1 MRRRGAG
8 LEAPEQGGIRRGDRE
23 VDAELVPLGE
33 LGEQVQ
39 VPGDQRRLGDQ
50 SEGQPTMLQQRLQE
64 AAGEEEPP
72 LRRLIGIGGGAD
84 EDRGAADAGRIE
96 GAEEDLGGALLDED
110 IMLERRKGVLPTF
123 RPLHRPLVRPPR
135 VAVRAA
141 ELNPYVGCELGC
153 SYCYARRTHEW
164 TMERT
169 EGRKDAFS
177 SFEHDILVKQGA
189 PEVLLRTL
197 DPSRIG
203 GTTVLIGTATDP
215 YQPAERR
222 FLLTRRLLEALLQH
236 RGLSLG
242 LITKSPLVTR
252 DLDLLTRLAE
262 RHELSINI
270 SLASVDA
277 ALLRR
282 LEARTPAPHARLR
295 ALERLARAGIEAG
308 LMIAP
313 ILPGITDGW
322 ASLAALMEKARE
334 AGARFVRGAPLRLG
348 PAARAGFLPVLAREF
363 PDLVLRYERRY
374 GNANHAGKDY
384 ERALQRRLRS
394 LRAAFGFGERGM

>member
-1 MRRRGAG
+1 
-8 LEAPEQGGIRRGDRE
+8 
-23 VDAELVPLGE
+23 V
-33 LGEQVQ
+33 
-39 VPGDQRRLGDQ
+39 
-50 SEGQPTMLQQRLQE
+50 
-64 AAGEEEPP
+64 
-72 LRRLIGIGGGAD
+72 
-84 EDRGAADAGRIE
+84 
-96 GAEEDLGGALLDED
+96 LDER
-110 IMLERRKGVLPTF
+110 ERGTRFLALPVRRVLN
-123 RPLHRPLVRPPR
+123 PP
-135 VAVRAA
+135 AA
-141 ELNPYVGCELGC
+141 THMPFWSLNPYVGCEFGC
-153 SYCYARRTHEW
+153 SYCYARKTHEW

-169 EGRKDAFS
+169 QGRKDPSAFE
-177 SFEHDILVKQGA
+177 SFEHDILVKSGA

-363 PDLVLRYERRY
+363 PDLVARYERGY
-374 GNANHAGKDY
+374 GGRDHAGKDY

-394 LRAAFGFGERGM
+394 LRAAFGFAEREM

>member
-1 MRRRGAG
+1 MKDGKTQLPLP
-8 LEAPEQGGIRRGDRE
+8 LEAPPR
-23 VDAELVPLGE
+23 
-33 LGEQVQ
+33 
-39 VPGDQRRLGDQ
+39 
-50 SEGQPTMLQQRLQE
+50 
-64 AAGEEEPP
+64 
-72 LRRLIGIGGGAD
+72 
-84 EDRGAADAGRIE
+84 
-96 GAEEDLGGALLDED
+96 ALPVLDER
-110 IMLERRKGVLPTF
+110 ERGTRFLALPVRRVLNSPATTHMPF
-123 RPLHRPLVRPPR
+123 WS
-135 VAVRAA
+135 
-141 ELNPYVGCELGC
+141 LNPYVGCEFGC

-252 DLDLLTRLAE
+252 DLDLLTQLAQ
-262 RHELSINI
+262 RHKLCINLSV
-270 SLASVDA
+270 ASTDA

-282 LEARTPAPHARLR
+282 LEARSPAPHARLR
-295 ALERLARAGIEAG
+295 ALERLTRAGIEAG

-322 ASLAALMEKARE
+322 ASLAALMEAARL
-334 AGARFVRGAPLRLG
+334 AGARFVHGAPLRLG
-348 PAARAGFLPVLAREF
+348 PAARAGFLPVLKREF
-363 PDLVLRYERRY
+363 PELVARYERRY
-374 GNANHAGKDY
+374 GPGGHAGKDY

-394 LRAAFGFGERGM
+394 LRAAFGFAERRM

>member
-1 MRRRGAG
+1 MKDGKTQLPLP
-8 LEAPEQGGIRRGDRE
+8 LEAPPR
-23 VDAELVPLGE
+23 
-33 LGEQVQ
+33 
-39 VPGDQRRLGDQ
+39 
-50 SEGQPTMLQQRLQE
+50 
-64 AAGEEEPP
+64 
-72 LRRLIGIGGGAD
+72 
-84 EDRGAADAGRIE
+84 
-96 GAEEDLGGALLDED
+96 ALPVLDER
-110 IMLERRKGVLPTF
+110 ERGTRFLALPVRRVLNSPATTHMPF
-123 RPLHRPLVRPPR
+123 WS
-135 VAVRAA
+135 
-141 ELNPYVGCELGC
+141 LNPYVGCEFGC

-252 DLDLLTRLAE
+252 DLDLLTQLAQ
-262 RHELSINI
+262 RHKLCINLSV
-270 SLASVDA
+270 ASTDA

-282 LEARTPAPHARLR
+282 LEARSPAPHARLR
-295 ALERLARAGIEAG
+295 ALERLTRAGIEAG

-322 ASLAALMEKARE
+322 ASLAALMEAAKA
-334 AGARFVRGAPLRLG
+334 AGARFVHGAPLRLG
-348 PAARAGFLPVLAREF
+348 PAARAGFLPVLKREF
-363 PDLVLRYERRY
+363 PELVARYERRY
-374 GNANHAGKDY
+374 GPGGHAGKDY

-394 LRAAFGFGERGM
+394 LRAAFGFAERRM

>member
-1 MRRRGAG
+1 MCRTAG
-8 LEAPEQGGIRRGDRE
+8 QGSRVRHLPVLRVGEVWVSQLPLPLEPAPR
-23 VDAELVPLGE
+23 
-33 LGEQVQ
+33 
-39 VPGDQRRLGDQ
+39 
-50 SEGQPTMLQQRLQE
+50 
-64 AAGEEEPP
+64 
-72 LRRLIGIGGGAD
+72 
-84 EDRGAADAGRIE
+84 
-96 GAEEDLGGALLDED
+96 ALPVLDER
-110 IMLERRKGVLPTF
+110 ERGTRFLALPVRRVLNSPATTHMPF
-123 RPLHRPLVRPPR
+123 WS
-135 VAVRAA
+135 
-141 ELNPYVGCELGC
+141 LNPYVGCEFGC

-252 DLDLLTRLAE
+252 DLDLLTQLAQ
-262 RHELSINI
+262 RHKLCINLSV
-270 SLASVDA
+270 ASTDA

-282 LEARTPAPHARLR
+282 LEARSPAPHARLR
-295 ALERLARAGIEAG
+295 ALERLTRAGIEAG

-322 ASLAALMEKARE
+322 ASLAALMEAAKA
-334 AGARFVRGAPLRLG
+334 AGARFVHGAPLRLG
-348 PAARAGFLPVLAREF
+348 PAARAGFLPVLKREF
-363 PDLVLRYERRY
+363 PELVARYERRY
-374 GNANHAGKDY
+374 GPGGHAGKDY

-394 LRAAFGFGERGM
+394 LRAAFGFAERRM

>member
-1 MRRRGAG
+1 MRRTAG
-8 LEAPEQGGIRRGDRE
+8 PIGRMPHLPE
-23 VDAELVPLGE
+23 LWLGE
-33 LGEQVQ
+33 MRVMT
-39 VPGDQRRLGDQ
+39 DAKT
-50 SEGQPTMLQQRLQE
+50 EGRKDGKLRQLPLPLD
-64 AAGEEEPP
+64 APP
-72 LRRLIGIGGGAD
+72 R
-84 EDRGAADAGRIE
+84 
-96 GAEEDLGGALLDED
+96 ALPVLDERERGTRFLA
-110 IMLERRKGVLPTF
+110 LEVRRVLN
-123 RPLHRPLVRPPR
+123 PP
-135 VAVRAA
+135 ATTHMAFWS
-141 ELNPYVGCELGC
+141 LNPYVGCEFGC
-153 SYCYARRTHEW
+153 SYCYARKTHEW

-169 EGRKDAFS
+169 EGRKDGRTESFA

-197 DPSRIG
+197 DPSRLAG
-203 GTTVLIGTATDP
+203 ATLVIGTATDP

-222 FLLTRRLLEALLQH
+222 FLLTRRLLEALLRH

-262 RHELSINI
+262 RHKLSINI

-295 ALERLARAGIEAG
+295 ALERLTRAGIEAG
-308 LMIAP
+308 IMIAP

-334 AGARFVRGAPLRLG
+334 AGARFVHGAPLRLG

>member
-1 MRRRGAG
+1 MCRTAG
-8 LEAPEQGGIRRGDRE
+8 QGGGGRPLPVLRVGE
-23 VDAELVPLGE
+23 VWVSQLPLP
-33 LGEQVQ
+33 L
-39 VPGDQRRLGDQ
+39 
-50 SEGQPTMLQQRLQE
+50 
-64 AAGEEEPP
+64 EPAP
-72 LRRLIGIGGGAD
+72 R
-84 EDRGAADAGRIE
+84 
-96 GAEEDLGGALLDED
+96 ALPVLDER
-110 IMLERRKGVLPTF
+110 ERGTRFLALPVRRVLNSPATTHMPF
-123 RPLHRPLVRPPR
+123 WS
-135 VAVRAA
+135 
-141 ELNPYVGCELGC
+141 LNPYVGCEFGC

-169 EGRKDAFS
+169 ERRKGGKAEGDEPTTDDNLPSFRLSAFS

-252 DLDLLTRLAE
+252 DLDLLTQLAQ
-262 RHELSINI
+262 RHKLCINLSV
-270 SLASVDA
+270 ASTDA

-282 LEARTPAPHARLR
+282 LEARSPAPHARLR
-295 ALERLARAGIEAG
+295 ALERLTRAGIEAG

-322 ASLAALMEKARE
+322 ASLAALMEAAKA
-334 AGARFVRGAPLRLG
+334 AGARFVHGAPLRLG
-348 PAARAGFLPVLAREF
+348 PAARAGFLPVLKREF
-363 PDLVLRYERRY
+363 PELVARYERRY
-374 GNANHAGKDY
+374 GPGGHAGKDY

-394 LRAAFGFGERGM
+394 LRAAVGFTERRM

>member
-1 MRRRGAG
+1 MCRTAG
-8 LEAPEQGGIRRGDRE
+8 QGSRVRHLPVLRVGEVRVMKDGKTQLPLPLEAPPR
-23 VDAELVPLGE
+23 
-33 LGEQVQ
+33 
-39 VPGDQRRLGDQ
+39 
-50 SEGQPTMLQQRLQE
+50 
-64 AAGEEEPP
+64 
-72 LRRLIGIGGGAD
+72 
-84 EDRGAADAGRIE
+84 
-96 GAEEDLGGALLDED
+96 ALPVLDER
-110 IMLERRKGVLPTF
+110 ERGTRFLALPVRRVLNSPATTHMPF
-123 RPLHRPLVRPPR
+123 WS
-135 VAVRAA
+135 
-141 ELNPYVGCELGC
+141 LNPYVGCEFGC

-252 DLDLLTRLAE
+252 DLDLFTRLAQ
-262 RHELSINI
+262 RHKLCINLSV
-270 SLASVDA
+270 ASTDA

-282 LEARTPAPHARLR
+282 LEARSPAPHARLR
-295 ALERLARAGIEAG
+295 ALERLTRAGIEAG

-322 ASLAALMEKARE
+322 ASLAALMEAARL
-334 AGARFVRGAPLRLG
+334 AGARFVHGAPLRLG
-348 PAARAGFLPVLAREF
+348 PAARAGFLPVLKREF
-363 PDLVLRYERRY
+363 PELVARYERRY
-374 GNANHAGKDY
+374 GPGGHAGKDY

-394 LRAAFGFGERGM
+394 LRAAFGFAERRM